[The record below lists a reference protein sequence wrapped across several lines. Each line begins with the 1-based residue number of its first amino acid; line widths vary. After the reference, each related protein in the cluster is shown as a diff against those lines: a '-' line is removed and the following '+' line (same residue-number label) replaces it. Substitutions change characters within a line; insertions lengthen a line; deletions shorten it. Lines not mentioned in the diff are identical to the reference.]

1 MEICV
6 GIDLGTTYSC
16 VGIYQNGQVEIVIDP
31 HTGARTIA
39 SYVSFSENERIIGN
53 IAKNQSSMN
62 PKNTIYDAKRFIG
75 MNFSDPKIQE
85 IIPRYPFIIKG
96 DNNDKI
102 YFEVEYKNETKKFY
116 PEEISAMLLSK
127 MKEMAEEYTG
137 KKATKTV
144 ITIPAHF
151 ADSQRNA
158 TKSAGKIAGFEEVL
172 RIINEPTSAGLAYG
186 IEKNNSSREINILIV
201 DVGGGTADM
210 SILTIDGGLY
220 ETKGT
225 AGDKFLGGSDVDNN
239 IVEYMVTDFKRK
251 FKCDPTTSPKAMKR
265 FKNAAENIK
274 KNLSTST
281 TSSIEIE
288 SVFEGNDYN
297 SSITR
302 AKFEQ
307 ICNPI
312 FEKCIALI
320 KQVMTDTD
328 TKIQDINEI
337 VLVGGSTRIPKLQTM
352 ISEYFNNKQLNK
364 SINPDEAVCFGA
376 AIQGA
381 ILTGTNDEKT
391 KDLLLVD
398 CCSLNLGIK
407 TNGSIMT
414 PLIEKNSAIPIKKS
428 QTFSTAENNQ
438 PAVTIEVLEGV
449 SPIADKNRKLGSF
462 NLEGIPPMP
471 RGQPQIEVTFSL
483 DANSILTVS
492 ALEKSSGNTKNIEIK
507 QDDNKLSKE
516 EIDKMIE
523 EAEKFKQEDEER
535 ANNIQSRNRLETLLY
550 DKKNTIENE
559 SEELKNKLMPII
571 DEGISWL
578 DNNKE
583 ASTDRYEELI
593 KEFAEKLGSF
603 NNTE

>member
-1 MEICV
+1 MAEICI

-16 VGIYQNGQVEIVIDP
+16 VGIYQNGQVDIVIDP
-31 HTGARTIA
+31 HSGARTMA
-39 SYVSFSENERIIGN
+39 SYVAFTETERLIGN

-75 MNFSDPKIQE
+75 MNFSDPKIKE
-85 IIPRYPFIIKG
+85 IIPRYPFSIKG
-96 DNNDKI
+96 DKNDKI

-116 PEEISAMLLSK
+116 PEEISAMLLSR
-127 MKEMAEEYTG
+127 MKEIAEEYTN
-137 KKATKTV
+137 KKATKVV

-151 ADSQRNA
+151 SDAQRNA
-158 TKSAGKIAGFEEVL
+158 TKTAGKIAGFDEVL

-186 IEKNNSSREINILIV
+186 IEKNTSSREINILIV

-225 AGDKFLGGSDVDNN
+225 AGDKFLGGSDIDNQL
-239 IVEYMVTDFKRK
+239 VEYMVTEFKRK
-251 FKCDPTTSPKAMKR
+251 FKCDPSTSAKAIKK
-265 FKNAAENIK
+265 FKNTAENIK

-288 SVFEGNDYN
+288 SVFEGNDFN

-312 FEKCIALI
+312 FERCITLI
-320 KQVMTDTD
+320 KQVMDDTN
-328 TKIQDINEI
+328 TNISDINEI
-337 VLVGGSTRIPKLQTM
+337 VLVGGTTRIPKLQLM

-364 SINPDEAVCFGA
+364 SINPDEAVCVGA

-381 ILTGTNDEKT
+381 ILTNSGDERT

-428 QTFSTAENNQ
+428 QIFSTAENNQ

-462 NLEGIPPMP
+462 NLEGLPPMP

-492 ALEKSSGNTKNIEIK
+492 ALEKSTGITKNIEIK
-507 QDDNKLSKE
+507 QDDNKLTKE

-523 EAEKFKQEDEER
+523 EAEKFKKEDEER
-535 ANNIQSRNRLETLLY
+535 ANNIMSRNKLETLLY
-550 DKKNTIENE
+550 DRKNTVENE
-559 SEELKNKLMPII
+559 SDEIKTKLMPII

-583 ASTDRYEELI
+583 STTERYEELL
-593 KEFAEKLGSF
+593 KDFSEKLGI
-603 NNTE
+603 

>member
-1 MEICV
+1 MAEICI

-16 VGIYQNGQVEIVIDP
+16 VGIYQNGQVDIVIDP
-31 HTGARTIA
+31 HSGARTMA
-39 SYVSFSENERIIGN
+39 SYVAFTETERLIGN

-75 MNFSDPKIQE
+75 MNFSDPKIKE
-85 IIPRYPFIIKG
+85 IIPRYPFTIKG
-96 DNNDKI
+96 DKNDKI

-116 PEEISAMLLSK
+116 PEEISAMLLSR
-127 MKEMAEEYTG
+127 MKEIAEEYTN
-137 KKATKTV
+137 KKATKVV

-151 ADSQRNA
+151 SDAQRNA
-158 TKSAGKIAGFEEVL
+158 TKTAGKIAGFDEVL

-186 IEKNNSSREINILIV
+186 IEKNTSSREINILIV

-225 AGDKFLGGSDVDNN
+225 AGDKFLGGSDIDNQL
-239 IVEYMVTDFKRK
+239 VEYMVTEFKRK
-251 FKCDPTTSPKAMKR
+251 FKCDPSTSSKAIKK

-288 SVFEGNDYN
+288 SVFEGNDFN

-312 FEKCIALI
+312 FERCINLI
-320 KQVMTDTD
+320 KQVMDDTN
-328 TKIQDINEI
+328 TKISDINEI
-337 VLVGGSTRIPKLQTM
+337 VLVGGTTRIPKLQLM

-364 SINPDEAVCFGA
+364 SINPDEAVCVGA

-381 ILTGTNDEKT
+381 ILTNSGDERT

-428 QTFSTAENNQ
+428 QIFSTAENNQ

-462 NLEGIPPMP
+462 NLEGLPPMP

-492 ALEKSSGNTKNIEIK
+492 ALEKSTGITKNIEIK
-507 QDDNKLSKE
+507 QDDNKLTKE

-523 EAEKFKQEDEER
+523 EAEKFKKEDEER
-535 ANNIQSRNRLETLLY
+535 ANNIMSRNRLETLLY
-550 DKKNTIENE
+550 DRKNTVENE
-559 SEELKNKLMPII
+559 SDEIKTKLMPII

-583 ASTDRYEELI
+583 STTERYEELL
-593 KEFAEKLGSF
+593 KDFSEKLGV
-603 NNTE
+603 